1 MPSRLP
7 AGGRTGL
14 TGVSSDRGGCSR
26 LPANAAWL
34 TAVSLLRFTLKA
46 EDGRPRCGGPREH
59 RPHAWLIS
67 DRVAREQGRG
77 ADRTRPGRQLGWME
91 AASAEGG
98 LHGASV
104 HAAAQPGARQTATQA
119 QADLTTTREA
129 RLRRFTR
136 ATAGHSDPLSEQ
148 RCHGGGVSGSGEA
161 RCPGRAGRCPAEG
174 ARPGGRWRRKEL
186 SRARGAQG
194 LSRCEGG
201 PRRKEPGWGS
211 AQERPE
217 VPGSPPWLEAM
228 EPSSGGA
235 PHFWG
240 GVRGWARASGS
251 LCRWD
256 RASRWALEVQT

>member
-1 MPSRLP
+1 MTPAHRDGPLHKAPSLARSTPPSPCALCPHTALRDAPMPSRLP

-136 ATAGHSDPLSEQ
+136 ATAGHSDRSAFGTKMPRRRGLRQ
-148 RCHGGGVSGSGEA
+148 RRGSL
-161 RCPGRAGRCPAEG
+161 PRAGGQVSRGRCSPRREVEAER
-174 ARPGGRWRRKEL
+174 AQPSQGGP
-186 SRARGAQG
+186 GAQP
-194 LSRCEGG
+194 L
-201 PRRKEPGWGS
+201 
-211 AQERPE
+211 
-217 VPGSPPWLEAM
+217 
-228 EPSSGGA
+228 
-235 PHFWG
+235 
-240 GVRGWARASGS
+240 
-251 LCRWD
+251 
-256 RASRWALEVQT
+256 